1 MSQYASSVRRQQLK
15 QTAKCHV
22 YLVRLV
28 KRFFPFVNG
37 LILGAIRSLRL
48 ILALLFMSCFSAAQ
62 TQPTTTPESGTGI
75 EGVITVSP
83 IHGGPSRI
91 GIPDSKPLTNA
102 PFIVE
107 NEKGAVASFV
117 TDDQGHFRIS
127 LPPGHYTVSMKN
139 RKGGIGRYGPFDV
152 DVVAGQV
159 TKVEWHCDTGMR

>member
-1 MSQYASSVRRQQLK
+1 M
-15 QTAKCHV
+15 
-22 YLVRLV
+22 

-48 ILALLFMSCFSAAQ
+48 ILALLFISCFSAAQ
-62 TQPTTTPESGTGI
+62 TQPTPTAESGTGI

-91 GIPDSKPLTNA
+91 GIPDSKPLANA

-107 NEKGAVASFV
+107 NGKGAVASFV
-117 TDDQGHFRIS
+117 TDDHGHFRIS
-127 LPPGHYTVSMKN
+127 LQPGHYTVSMKN
-139 RKGGIGRYGPFDV
+139 RKGAIGRYGPFDV